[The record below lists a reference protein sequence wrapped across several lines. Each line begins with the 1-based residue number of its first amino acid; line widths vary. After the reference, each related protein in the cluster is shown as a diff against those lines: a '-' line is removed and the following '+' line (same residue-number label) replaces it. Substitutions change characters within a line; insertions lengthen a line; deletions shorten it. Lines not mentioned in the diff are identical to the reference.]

1 MAFGRPGL
9 MDVIKE
15 VIREDLNPC
24 AAIPDLPN
32 QRSNAERS
40 KATDIDALQT
50 LQVLILMISEKYVL
64 ITLSF
69 KTVFREVQ

>member
-1 MAFGRPGL
+1 
-9 MDVIKE
+9 MDVIE
-15 VIREDLNPC
+15 EGIREDLNPC

-50 LQVLILMISEKYVL
+50 LQVFIYL
-64 ITLSF
+64 F
-69 KTVFREVQ
+69 